1 MAMVSMAFV
10 ALPSAVAVAATSGG
24 GAGYGASSTTAT
36 TPMLP
41 TVAGSSSGATGATTG
56 GQTYGIPDPAATPTV
71 AGFVAK
77 VLPDGTAAAPEMAP
91 PAVQRAVWAGNQII
105 GTKYVRGGG
114 HRSFRVKS
122 SGYDC
127 SGAVSYALHG
137 GDLLDRP
144 LDSLAFMRW
153 GVKGAGSW
161 ITVYTAKSH
170 AYAVIAGLRLD
181 TSAAGDPSNAK
192 GPRWRPLRRSNH
204 GYKSR
209 HPSEL

>member
-1 MAMVSMAFV
+1 MLTMTAA
-10 ALPSAVAVAATSGG
+10 ALPVAVADAAGTGG
-24 GAGYGASSTTAT
+24 GAGYGASSTTAD
-36 TPMLP
+36 TPTLP
-41 TVAGSSSGATGATTG
+41 TTTAPAATGAPAAPTG
-56 GQTYGIPDPAATPTV
+56 GQAYGAPDPSATPTIPGV
-71 AGFVAK
+71 VAK
-77 VLPDGTAAAPEMAP
+77 VLPDGTAAAPDAAP
-91 PAVQRAVWAGNQII
+91 LAVQQAVWAANEII

-122 SGYDC
+122 GGYDC

-144 LDSLAFMRW
+144 LDSVSFMRW
-153 GVKGAGSW
+153 GAKGAGSW
-161 ITVYTAKSH
+161 ITVYTATSH
-170 AYAVIAGLRLD
+170 AYVVIAGLRLD

-209 HPSEL
+209 HPVGL